1 MSLIADALKAA
12 ERERRDD
19 AALVPPRRLVAQT
32 GFFGTPQAPGSRFA
46 FAPWFRLGVGIA
58 ATAAV
63 GLGALYVSRRP
74 AASDAEG
81 APGGDVRSPLPA
93 GAGGGR
99 AVTDSLAF
107 ARGQSAAAGGRSQ
120 GGTDAIAAA
129 PAPVSTALSDAHSV
143 DRAAM
148 EMAAA
153 PAAAPAPATVTQQ
166 GAAAGAVLPEPGA
179 QPPAESAGVATDP
192 SPVSA
197 LAAPPAPERP
207 ASGGLRIA
215 LDGGAPSSGRAT
227 ARAALDAQR
236 RGDFALAR
244 DLYRRLIAAG
254 AASAAIHNNLGAV
267 LRQTGDLT
275 GAIASYREAIEKDPS
290 LVEGWLNLGT
300 ALAEQSQ
307 ADAATAAF
315 QRALALDPGNAT
327 ARVRLAQQY
336 RALGAQ
342 AEARR
347 LLEEAVGLAP
357 DQPDAHYLLGQVLEE
372 LGDRRGAAREFLE
385 FLRVGRGFAPAF
397 VEQVRRHATWL
408 ESTR

>member
-32 GFFGTPQAPGSRFA
+32 GVFGTPQAPGSRFA

-74 AASDAEG
+74 AASAAEG

-93 GAGGGR
+93 GAGDGR

-107 ARGQSAAAGGRSQ
+107 ARRQSAAAGGRSQ
-120 GGTDAIAAA
+120 GGTDAIPPA
-129 PAPVSTALSDAHSV
+129 PAPLPTARSDAQSV

-148 EMAAA
+148 EI
-153 PAAAPAPATVTQQ
+153 AAAPAPASATVTLQ

-179 QPPAESAGVATDP
+179 QPPAESAGVAADP
-192 SPVSA
+192 SPVST
-197 LAAPPAPERP
+197 LAAAPAPERP

-254 AASAAIHNNLGAV
+254 TATAAIHNNLGAV

-275 GAIASYREAIEKDPS
+275 GAVASYRVAIEKDPS

-315 QRALALDPGNAT
+315 QRALALDPRNAT